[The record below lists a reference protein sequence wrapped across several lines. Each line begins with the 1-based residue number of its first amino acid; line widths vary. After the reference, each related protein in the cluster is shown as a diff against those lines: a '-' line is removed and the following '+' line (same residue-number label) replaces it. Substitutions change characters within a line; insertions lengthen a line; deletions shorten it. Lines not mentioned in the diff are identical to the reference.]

1 MDDSRRCTG
10 TSRQSGEQCRR
21 ARCEGL
27 DKCSLHCGLSEADR
41 ERAAGEHRLMS
52 RSERMIKARYE
63 DADPVTNPLEVVQR
77 LSRVALLWLEHATD
91 LMEGLNGTFRYE
103 GKLKGEQLRSEVAL
117 FERAMDRA
125 QKFSMDL
132 IKADIDKRCVRIQES
147 VARAVA
153 TVCRS
158 KIGFGR

>member
-1 MDDSRRCTG
+1 
-10 TSRQSGEQCRR
+10 
-21 ARCEGL
+21 
-27 DKCSLHCGLSEADR
+27 
-41 ERAAGEHRLMS
+41 MS

-63 DADPVTNPLEVVQR
+63 DADPVTNPLEGVQR

-132 IKADIDKRCVRIQES
+132 IKADIDERCVRIQES